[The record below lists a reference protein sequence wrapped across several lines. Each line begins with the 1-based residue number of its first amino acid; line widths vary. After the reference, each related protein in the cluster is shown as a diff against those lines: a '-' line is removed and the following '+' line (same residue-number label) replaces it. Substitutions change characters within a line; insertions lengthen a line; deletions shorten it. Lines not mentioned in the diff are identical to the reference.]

1 MNASARNTKS
11 ELTDYLLELARPP
24 RPEFFRPNFFVN
36 TPDILHEYL
45 QRGGRPAF
53 EARLVLA
60 STLSPTYG
68 IYSGFESFE
77 NVPVKEGSEEYLDSE
92 KYEAK
97 KRALDGPL
105 LPLVQRLNEAR
116 RENPALQ
123 HLENIQFLETE
134 NDTLFGYVKRT
145 DDNAVICVVNL
156 DTTRTQEGACVVP
169 SSTGLAPAY
178 SVQDVVT
185 DAEWT
190 WHLGRN
196 YVRLE
201 PGQSHVLVVRR

>member
-1 MNASARNTKS
+1 VR
-11 ELTDYLLELARPP
+11 
-24 RPEFFRPNFFVN
+24 
-36 TPDILHEYL
+36 
-45 QRGGRPAF
+45 
-53 EARLVLA
+53 
-60 STLSPTYG
+60 
-68 IYSGFESFE
+68 
-77 NVPVKEGSEEYLDSE
+77 EGSEEYLDSE
-92 KYEAK
+92 KYEVK

-169 SSTGLAPAY
+169 ASTGLAPAY
-178 SVQDVVT
+178 SVRDVVT
-185 DAEWT
+185 DAGWT